1 MDKQQI
7 DALVKSERY
16 EMVETHISWLLMDKD
31 NVYKIKKPVNFSFLD
46 FSTLEKRKFFCEE
59 EVRLNR
65 RLSPDVYLGV
75 VAITRDGASGRSV
88 GDGKTKRN
96 TGGEVVSGGLVF
108 GGDGEVVD
116 YAVKMKRLDQKTMMD
131 KNLREGKVSEAEIRK
146 LASIVADFHKKAETV
161 KGDYGSPATVLRQIA
176 DLGAFRDAIEE
187 ACGYGRKVDFIL
199 ERSKKFIDA
208 NEALFRKRMADGK
221 VKDCH
226 GDLHSGNIFLQDM
239 RIFDCIEF
247 NRDFRCIDVASD
259 ISFMAMDLDFFG
271 KEDFS
276 RLFVEEYVKRSGDKE
291 ALSLLG
297 IYKCYRANV
306 RAKVAAIEWTQ
317 NKNKGSEE
325 RIRRYTELAE
335 KYAKLL

>member
-1 MDKQQI
+1 MERKQI
-7 DALVKSERY
+7 DALIESGKY
-16 EMVETHISWLLMDKD
+16 ELVETHISWLLLDGK
-31 NVYKIKKPVNFSFLD
+31 NAYKIKKPLKFSFLD

-59 EVRLNR
+59 EVRLNK
-65 RLSPDVYLGV
+65 RLSPDVYIGT
-75 VAITRDGASGRSV
+75 VAITKTRD
-88 GDGKTKRN
+88 KIN
-96 TGGEVVSGGLVF
+96 FGEA
-108 GGDGEVVD
+108 GEILD

-131 KNLREGKVSEAEIRK
+131 KNLREGKVGEAEIRK
-146 LASIVADFHKKAETV
+146 LAAIVADFHRKAEVV
-161 KGDYGSPATVLRQIA
+161 KGEYGSPETAWRQIA

-187 ACGYGRKVDFIL
+187 ACGFGKKVDFIL
-199 ERSKKFIDA
+199 ERSKSFIDA
-208 NEALFRKRMADGK
+208 NGALFRKRMKDGK

-271 KEDFS
+271 NEDFS
-276 RLFVEEYVKRSGDKE
+276 RLFVEEYVKWSGDQE

-317 NKNKGSEE
+317 NKNEGSRE
-325 RIRRYTELAE
+325 RIRKYTLLAE
-335 KYAKLL
+335 RYAKLL

>member
-1 MDKQQI
+1 MERQQI
-7 DALVKSERY
+7 DALMKSGRY
-16 EMVETHISWLLMDKD
+16 ELVETHISWLLMDGK
-31 NVYKIKKPVNFSFLD
+31 NVYKIKKPLKFSFLD
-46 FSTLEKRKFFCEE
+46 FSTLEKRKMFCEE

-75 VAITRDGASGRSV
+75 VTITLTPD
-88 GDGKTKRN
+88 
-96 TGGEVVSGGLVF
+96 EIVF
-108 GGDGEVVD
+108 GGNGEIVD

-131 KNLREGKVSEAEIRK
+131 KSLREGKVTEADIKK
-146 LASIVADFHKKAETV
+146 LSVIVADFHKKAEVV
-161 KGDYGSPATVLRQIA
+161 KGDYGSPETVWRQIA

-187 ACGYGRKVDFIL
+187 ACGFGAKVDFIL
-199 ERSKKFIDA
+199 EKSKSFIDA
-208 NEALFRKRMADGK
+208 NGALFRKRMADGK

-226 GDLHSGNIFLQDM
+226 GDLHSGNIFLQDGM
-239 RIFDCIEF
+239 RIVDCIEF

-276 RLFVEEYVKRSGDKE
+276 KLFVDEYVARAHDDG
-291 ALSLLG
+291 ARTLLSL
-297 IYKCYRANV
+297 YKCYRANV

-325 RIRRYTELAE
+325 RIRKYILLAE
-335 KYAKLL
+335 RYAKLL